1 MGLASR
7 GYTGAAMET
16 VYTLAHERLD
26 RTAVVF
32 DFAVSGAGAGWWR
45 HDFDSRGQYLA
56 IGPSDVDEIHGE
68 LAIQAP
74 AAFVIELR
82 SAAAAMETSVAD
94 LLEAADLAARDG
106 EGDAAD
112 DLAARAGEVENERL
126 RALDQVVDACDAAWD
141 EAIERVERARG
152 QDPDSLPGAI
162 RTVELLWTAR
172 QAVRRMLGPGGR

>member
-1 MGLASR
+1 MATAIR
-7 GYTGAAMET
+7 GYIRSAMET

-32 DFAVSGAGAGWWR
+32 DFTVSSAGAGWWR
-45 HDFDSRGQYLA
+45 HDFDARGQYV
-56 IGPSDVDEIHGE
+56 GVGMSDVDAIHDE
-68 LAIQAP
+68 LAVQAP

-94 LLEAADLAARDG
+94 LLEAAESAAHEG
-106 EGDAAD
+106 EGETAD
-112 DLAARAGEVENERL
+112 DLAARAGEVESERL

-152 QDPDSLPGAI
+152 HDPDSLPGAI

-172 QAVRRMLGPGGR
+172 QAVRRMLGPGR